1 VRRAHN
7 KGYVVKVLFFWL
19 NSPKLALLRIAERVA
34 KGGHNI
40 PEAIA
45 QRRYVTGINNLFNLF
60 MDEVDYWDIYDN
72 SEYPRKQI
80 ACGGKDVQTVIY
92 EESLFAK
99 IKNYVK

>member
-1 VRRAHN
+1 
-7 KGYVVKVLFFWL
+7 
-19 NSPKLALLRIAERVA
+19 
-34 KGGHNI
+34 
-40 PEAIA
+40 
-45 QRRYVTGINNLFNLF
+45 

-92 EESLFAK
+92 AESLFAK